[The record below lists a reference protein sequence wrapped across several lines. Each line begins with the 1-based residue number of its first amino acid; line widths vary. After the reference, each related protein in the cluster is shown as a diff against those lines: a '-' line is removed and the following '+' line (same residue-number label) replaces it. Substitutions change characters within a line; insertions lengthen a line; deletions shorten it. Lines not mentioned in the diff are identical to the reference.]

1 MKGEGVMFNMKLSF
15 FTENESFPFFIQ
27 YGEHSEK
34 LDMHGHED
42 FSELVIVLSGRAEHI
57 VDSERFSVRRGDVF
71 VMGSGIAHGYE
82 NPQDF
87 HICNIMFRP
96 EALLSADYDIKRLAG
111 FHALFLLEPHFNTA
125 QGFQS
130 RLRLAPDSF
139 GEIERLIKAAV
150 DEYSSDN
157 AGKETMLTALFMQIV
172 VVLSRLYGCTEKQR
186 EITGIAQAAAYM
198 EEHFAEDFSVSEL
211 LAVSHY
217 SQRHFIRLF
226 SAAYH
231 TTPQKYLLN
240 IRLRHACA
248 KLREGVLNI
257 TEVAT
262 RCGFSDSNYFSR
274 VFKKELG
281 VTPSVYRGTER
292 E

>member
-1 MKGEGVMFNMKLSF
+1 MVIAMFNMKLSF

-27 YGEHSEK
+27 YGEHSENMG
-34 LDMHGHED
+34 LHGHED
-42 FSELVIVLSGRAEHI
+42 FSELVIVLSGHAEHI
-57 VDSERFSVRRGDVF
+57 VDNERFSVRRGDVF
-71 VMGSGIAHGYE
+71 VMGSGISHGYE
-82 NPQDF
+82 NPRDF

-111 FHALFLLEPHFNTA
+111 FHALFVLEPHFNTA
-125 QGFQS
+125 QGFRS
-130 RLRLAPDSF
+130 RLRLAPDHFS
-139 GEIERLIKAAV
+139 EIERLIKAAV

-157 AGKETMLTALFMQIV
+157 PGKETMLTSLFMQIV
-172 VVLSRLYGCTEKQR
+172 VFLSRLYGCPEKQR

-198 EEHFAEDFSVSEL
+198 EEHFAEDFPISEL

-226 SAAYH
+226 SLAYH

-240 IRLRHACA
+240 IRLRHACT
-248 KLREGVLNI
+248 KLREGALNI

-281 VTPSVYRGTER
+281 VTPSAYRSIER
-292 E
+292 D

>member
-1 MKGEGVMFNMKLSF
+1 MIEMFNMKLSF

-27 YGEHSEK
+27 YGEHSENME
-34 LDMHGHED
+34 MHGHED
-42 FSELVIVLSGRAEHI
+42 FYELVIVLSGHAEHI
-57 VDSERFSVRRGDVF
+57 VDNERFSVRRGDVF

-111 FHALFLLEPHFNTA
+111 FHALFLLESQFNTA
-125 QGFQS
+125 QGFRS
-130 RLRLAPDSF
+130 RLRLAPDNF
-139 GEIERLIKAAV
+139 GEIERLIKAAI

-172 VVLSRLYGCTEKQR
+172 VFLSRLYGCTEKQR

-198 EEHFAEDFSVSEL
+198 EEHYAEDFSVSEL

-231 TTPQKYLLN
+231 TTPQKYLLG

-281 VTPSVYRGTER
+281 VTPSVYRGAER